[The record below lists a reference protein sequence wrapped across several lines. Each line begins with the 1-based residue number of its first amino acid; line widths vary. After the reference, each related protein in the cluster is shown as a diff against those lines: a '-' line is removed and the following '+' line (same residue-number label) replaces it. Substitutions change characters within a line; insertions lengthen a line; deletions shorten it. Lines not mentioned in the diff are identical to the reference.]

1 MTMMDQQS
9 YTVPC
14 IIKVLAVFIFG
25 DGENKVMKYQGE
37 VKKDLKHSLKPASE
51 VKALLRPQ
59 EGISDHE
66 RTARYRKGA
75 RLNTQLIKGI
85 LNSINKRYS
94 QFMQT
99 NPSNRSVAVKTSP

>member
-37 VKKDLKHSLKPASE
+37 VK
-51 VKALLRPQ
+51 
-59 EGISDHE
+59 
-66 RTARYRKGA
+66 RT
-75 RLNTQLIKGI
+75 
-85 LNSINKRYS
+85 
-94 QFMQT
+94 
-99 NPSNRSVAVKTSP
+99 